1 MLSFK
6 LQLCW
11 QHSITRITDWS
22 QLIGIISLAA
32 LPSLE
37 IYWGCPLLSFK
48 LQLCWQHS
56 ITRIT
61 DWSQLIGI
69 ISLADNI

>member
-1 MLSFK
+1 M
-6 LQLCW
+6 
-11 QHSITRITDWS
+11 
-22 QLIGIISLAA
+22 AA
-32 LPSLE
+32 LLSLE

-48 LQLCWQHS
+48 LQRCWQHS

-61 DWSQLIGI
+61 DLSQLIGI